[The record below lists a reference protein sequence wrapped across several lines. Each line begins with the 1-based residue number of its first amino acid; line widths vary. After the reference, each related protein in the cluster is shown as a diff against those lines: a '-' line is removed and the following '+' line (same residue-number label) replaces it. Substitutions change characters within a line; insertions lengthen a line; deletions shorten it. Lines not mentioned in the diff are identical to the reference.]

1 MFRGLFV
8 YKILRFILLTEWGIF
23 GYSIVKMEERE
34 KTMNYIGPLILQVVL
49 IALNAIFASAE
60 IAVISMNDTKL
71 QRMAKDGDARAKR
84 LVALTDQPAKFL
96 ATIQVAITLAGLLG
110 SAFAAENF
118 AGALVAAVQ
127 DTGIGV
133 SVAVLETLAVFV
145 ITLVL
150 AYFNL
155 VFGELVPKRVG
166 MKKAEGLALGMSGM
180 LVGVSRFFAPLVW
193 LLTASTN
200 GILKLMGINPE
211 DEDETVSEEE
221 IYMMLE
227 VGAEKGTIDREETE
241 WIRNV
246 FAFDDTSV
254 DEVCTHRVDV
264 TALGLEETD
273 EEWKEIILQSRF
285 TYYPVYNEDQ
295 DDIVGILNT
304 KDYFRL
310 ADRSRE
316 TVLAKAVTK
325 PYYVP
330 ETMKADVLFRNM
342 KKEKKHFAV
351 VLDEYGGLS
360 GVISMHDLM
369 ELLVGDLGEDEKEI
383 VTVSENTWKINGG
396 ASLDDVA
403 DVLEIKLPV
412 EEYDTFGGYIFGVLG
427 RIPDDGAKFELEAD
441 GMKIQVEKVEN
452 HRIIDTVV
460 KYEKVSEEKK
470 TEE

>member
-1 MFRGLFV
+1 MS
-8 YKILRFILLTEWGIF
+8 Y
-23 GYSIVKMEERE
+23 M
-34 KTMNYIGPLILQVVL
+34 GPLILQVVL

-71 QRMAKDGDARAKR
+71 QKMAKEGDARAKR
-84 LVALTDQPAKFL
+84 LVALTEQPTKFL
-96 ATIQVAITLAGLLG
+96 STIQVAITLAGLLG

-118 AGALVAAVQ
+118 AGALVAAIQ
-127 DTGIGV
+127 GTGVGI
-133 SVAVLETLAVFV
+133 SAAVLETFAVFV

-180 LVGVSRFFAPLVW
+180 LTMVSKFFAPLVW

-200 GILKLMGINPE
+200 GILKLLGINPE

-227 VGAEKGTIDREETE
+227 VGAEKGTIDKEETE

-264 TALGLEETD
+264 TALGLEESD
-273 EEWKEIILQSRF
+273 EEWKETILQSRF
-285 TYYPVYNEDQ
+285 TYYPVYREDQ
-295 DDIVGILNT
+295 DDIVGVLNT

-310 ADRSRE
+310 EEQSRE
-316 TVLAKAVTK
+316 NVLTKAVEK

-330 ETMKADVLFRNM
+330 ETMKADVLFHNM
-342 KKEKKHFAV
+342 KKERKHFAV

-369 ELLVGDLGEDEKEI
+369 ELLVGDLDEDEKEI
-383 VTVSENTWKINGG
+383 VPVGENTWRISGG

-403 DVLEIKLPV
+403 EELEIKLPV
-412 EEYDTFGGYIFGVLG
+412 EEYDTFGGYIFGELG
-427 RIPDDGAKFELEAD
+427 KIPDDGAKFVLEAG

-452 HRIIDTVV
+452 HRIIETVV
-460 KYEKVSEEKK
+460 KYEKPAEEQNM
-470 TEE
+470 EG

>member
-1 MFRGLFV
+1 MSYMGP
-8 YKILRFILLTEWGIF
+8 IL
-23 GYSIVKMEERE
+23 
-34 KTMNYIGPLILQVVL
+34 LQVVL
-49 IALNAIFASAE
+49 IGLNAIFASAE

-71 QRMAKDGDARAKR
+71 QKMAKEGDARAKR
-84 LVALTDQPAKFL
+84 LVSLTEQPTKFL
-96 ATIQVAITLAGLLG
+96 STIQVAITLAGLLG

-118 AGALVAAVQ
+118 AGALVTVIQ
-127 DTGIGV
+127 GTGVGI
-133 SVAVLETLAVFV
+133 SADVLETFAVFV
-145 ITLVL
+145 ITLIL

-180 LVGVSRFFAPLVW
+180 LTMVSRFFAPLVW

-200 GILKLMGINPE
+200 GILKLLGIDPE
-211 DEDETVSEEE
+211 DEDEVVSEEE

-246 FAFDDTSV
+246 FAFDDTPV
-254 DEVCTHRVDV
+254 EEVCTHRVDV

-273 EEWKEIILQSRF
+273 EEWKKIILRSRF
-285 TYYPVYNEDQ
+285 TYYPVYKEDQ
-295 DDIVGILNT
+295 DDIVGVLNT

-310 ADRSRE
+310 EDKSRE
-316 TVLAKAVTK
+316 NILKKAVEK

-342 KKEKKHFAV
+342 KREKKHFAV

-369 ELLVGDLGEDEKEI
+369 ELLVGELNEEDKEI
-383 VTVSENTWKINGG
+383 ITVDENTWKISGG

-403 DVLEIKLPV
+403 EELELKLPV
-412 EEYDTFGGYIFGVLG
+412 EEYDTFGGYIFGELG
-427 RIPDDGAKFELEAD
+427 KIPDDGAKFVLEAG

-452 HRIIDTVV
+452 HRIIDTIVRR
-460 KYEKVSEEKK
+460 EKVVPVENSEEV
-470 TEE
+470 

>member
-1 MFRGLFV
+1 MS
-8 YKILRFILLTEWGIF
+8 Y
-23 GYSIVKMEERE
+23 M
-34 KTMNYIGPLILQVVL
+34 GPLILQVVL

-71 QRMAKDGDARAKR
+71 QKMAKEGDARARR
-84 LVALTDQPAKFL
+84 LVALTEQPTKFL
-96 ATIQVAITLAGLLG
+96 STIQVAITLAGLLG

-118 AGALVAAVQ
+118 AGALAAAIQ
-127 DTGIGV
+127 GTGVGI
-133 SVAVLETLAVFV
+133 SAAVLETFAVFV
-145 ITLVL
+145 ITLIL

-180 LVGVSRFFAPLVW
+180 LTMVSKFFAPLVW

-200 GILKLMGINPE
+200 GILKLLGINPE

-264 TALGLEETD
+264 TALGLEESD
-273 EEWKEIILQSRF
+273 EEWKETILQSRF
-285 TYYPVYNEDQ
+285 TYYPVYGEDQ
-295 DDIVGILNT
+295 DDIVGVLNT

-310 ADRSRE
+310 EDKSRE
-316 TVLAKAVTK
+316 NILAKAVEK

-330 ETMKADVLFRNM
+330 ETMKADVLFHNM
-342 KKEKKHFAV
+342 KKERKHFAV

-369 ELLVGDLGEDEKEI
+369 ELLVGDLDEDEKEI
-383 VTVSENTWKINGG
+383 VAVGENTWKISGG

-403 DVLEIKLPV
+403 EELELKLPV
-412 EEYDTFGGYIFGVLG
+412 EEYDTFGGYIFGELG
-427 RIPDDGAKFELEAD
+427 KIPDDGAKFELEAG

-460 KYEKVSEEKK
+460 SREKTVPDIGDAVPNTSARG
-470 TEE
+470 

>member
-1 MFRGLFV
+1 MS
-8 YKILRFILLTEWGIF
+8 Y
-23 GYSIVKMEERE
+23 M
-34 KTMNYIGPLILQVVL
+34 GPLILQVVL

-71 QRMAKDGDARAKR
+71 QKMAKEGDARAKR
-84 LVALTDQPAKFL
+84 LVTLTEQPTKFL
-96 ATIQVAITLAGLLG
+96 STIQVAITLAGLLG

-118 AGALVAAVQ
+118 AGALVAVMQ
-127 DTGIGV
+127 ETGVGI
-133 SVAVLETLAVFV
+133 STAVLETFAVFV

-166 MKKAEGLALGMSGM
+166 MKKAEGLALSISGM
-180 LVGVSRFFAPLVW
+180 LTMVSKFFAPLVW
-193 LLTASTN
+193 LLTVSTN
-200 GILKLMGINPE
+200 GILKLLGINPE

-227 VGAEKGTIDREETE
+227 VGAEKGTIDKEETE

-264 TALGLEETD
+264 TALGLEESD
-273 EEWKEIILQSRF
+273 AEWKETILQSRF
-285 TYYPVYNEDQ
+285 TYYPVYQEDQ
-295 DDIVGILNT
+295 DDIVGVLNT

-310 ADRSRE
+310 EDKSRE
-316 TVLAKAVTK
+316 NILTKAVEK

-330 ETMKADVLFRNM
+330 ETMKADVLFHNM
-342 KKEKKHFAV
+342 KKERKHFAI

-369 ELLVGDLGEDEKEI
+369 ELLVGNLDTDEKEI
-383 VTVSENTWKINGG
+383 VAVGENTWKISGG

-403 DVLEIKLPV
+403 EELEIKLPV
-412 EEYDTFGGYIFGVLG
+412 EEYDTFGGYIFGELG
-427 RIPDDGAKFELEAD
+427 KIPDDGTKFMLEAG
-441 GMKIQVEKVEN
+441 GMKIQVEKVAN
-452 HRIIDTVV
+452 HRIIDTIVN
-460 KYEKVSEEKK
+460 YEKPMEEKI

>member
-1 MFRGLFV
+1 MS
-8 YKILRFILLTEWGIF
+8 Y
-23 GYSIVKMEERE
+23 M
-34 KTMNYIGPLILQVVL
+34 GPLILQVVL

-71 QRMAKDGDARAKR
+71 QKMAKEGDARAKR
-84 LVALTDQPAKFL
+84 LVALTEQPTKFL
-96 ATIQVAITLAGLLG
+96 STIQVAITLAGLLG

-118 AGALVAAVQ
+118 AGALAAAIQ
-127 DTGIGV
+127 GTGVGI
-133 SVAVLETLAVFV
+133 SAAVLETFAVFV
-145 ITLVL
+145 ITLIL

-180 LVGVSRFFAPLVW
+180 LTMVSKFFAPLVW

-200 GILKLMGINPE
+200 GILKLLGINPE

-264 TALGLEETD
+264 TALGLEESD
-273 EEWKEIILQSRF
+273 EKWKETILQSRF
-285 TYYPVYNEDQ
+285 TYYPVYGEDQ
-295 DDIVGILNT
+295 DDIVGVLNT

-310 ADRSRE
+310 EDKSRE
-316 TVLAKAVTK
+316 NILAKAVEK

-330 ETMKADVLFRNM
+330 ETMKADVLFHNM
-342 KKEKKHFAV
+342 KKERKHFAV

-369 ELLVGDLGEDEKEI
+369 ELLVGDLDEDEKEI
-383 VTVSENTWKINGG
+383 VAVGENTWKISGG

-403 DVLEIKLPV
+403 EELELKLPV
-412 EEYDTFGGYIFGVLG
+412 EEYDTFGGYIFGELG
-427 RIPDDGAKFELEAD
+427 KIPDDGAKFELEAG

-460 KYEKVSEEKK
+460 SREKAVPDIGDAVPNPLQGDDPPLGLCPRLAALPQCLTLLAETNVSA
-470 TEE
+470 

>member
-1 MFRGLFV
+1 MS
-8 YKILRFILLTEWGIF
+8 Y
-23 GYSIVKMEERE
+23 M
-34 KTMNYIGPLILQVVL
+34 GPLILQVVL

-71 QRMAKDGDARAKR
+71 QKMAKEGDARAKR
-84 LVALTDQPAKFL
+84 LVTLTEQPTKFL
-96 ATIQVAITLAGLLG
+96 STIQVAITLAGLLG

-118 AGALVAAVQ
+118 AGALVAVMQ
-127 DTGIGV
+127 GTGVGI
-133 SVAVLETLAVFV
+133 STAVLETFAVFV

-166 MKKAEGLALGMSGM
+166 MKKAEGLALSISGM
-180 LVGVSRFFAPLVW
+180 LTMMSKFFAPLVW
-193 LLTASTN
+193 LLTVSTN
-200 GILKLMGINPE
+200 GILKLLGINPE

-264 TALGLEETD
+264 TALGLEESD
-273 EEWKEIILQSRF
+273 AEWKETILQSRF
-285 TYYPVYNEDQ
+285 TYYPVYQEDQ
-295 DDIVGILNT
+295 DDIVGVLNT

-310 ADRSRE
+310 EDKSRE
-316 TVLAKAVTK
+316 NILTKAVEK

-330 ETMKADVLFRNM
+330 ETMKADVLFHNM
-342 KKEKKHFAV
+342 KKERKHFAI

-369 ELLVGDLGEDEKEI
+369 ELLVGNLDTDEKEI
-383 VTVSENTWKINGG
+383 VAVGENTWKISGG

-403 DVLEIKLPV
+403 EELEIKLPV
-412 EEYDTFGGYIFGVLG
+412 EEYDTFGGYIFGELG
-427 RIPDDGAKFELEAD
+427 KIPDDGTKFMLEAG
-441 GMKIQVEKVEN
+441 GMKIQVEKVAN
-452 HRIIDTVV
+452 HRIIDTIVN
-460 KYEKVSEEKK
+460 YEKPTEEKN

>member
-1 MFRGLFV
+1 MS
-8 YKILRFILLTEWGIF
+8 Y
-23 GYSIVKMEERE
+23 M
-34 KTMNYIGPLILQVVL
+34 GPLILQVVL
-49 IALNAIFASAE
+49 IGLNAIFASAE

-71 QRMAKDGDARAKR
+71 QKMAKEGDVRARR
-84 LVALTDQPAKFL
+84 LVRLTEQPTKFL
-96 ATIQVAITLAGLLG
+96 STIQVAITLAGLLG

-118 AGALVAAVQ
+118 AGALVEALQGAGV
-127 DTGIGV
+127 GI
-133 SVAVLETLAVFV
+133 SVVVLETFAVFV

-180 LVGVSRFFAPLVW
+180 LTMVSRFFAPLVW
-193 LLTASTN
+193 LLTVSTN
-200 GILKLMGINPE
+200 GILKLLGINPE
-211 DEDETVSEEE
+211 DEDEVVSEEE

-227 VGAEKGTIDREETE
+227 VGTEKGTIDREETE

-246 FAFDDTSV
+246 FAFDDTAV

-264 TALGLEETD
+264 TALGLEETE
-273 EEWKEIILQSRF
+273 EEWKETILQSRF
-285 TYYPVYNEDQ
+285 TYYPVYREDQ
-295 DDIVGILNT
+295 DDIVGVLNT

-310 ADRSRE
+310 EDKNRE
-316 TVLAKAVTK
+316 NIMAKAVEK

-342 KKEKKHFAV
+342 KQEKKHFAV

-369 ELLVGDLGEDEKEI
+369 ELLVGDLDEDDKEI
-383 VTVSENTWKINGG
+383 ISVGENIWKISGG

-403 DVLEIKLPV
+403 EELEIKLPV
-412 EEYDTFGGYIFGVLG
+412 EEYDTFGGYIFGELG
-427 RIPDDGAKFELEAD
+427 KIPDDGTKFVLEAG
-441 GMKIQVEKVEN
+441 GMKIQVEKVES

-460 KYEKVSEEKK
+460 KYEKPAE
-470 TEE
+470 

>member
-1 MFRGLFV
+1 MS
-8 YKILRFILLTEWGIF
+8 Y
-23 GYSIVKMEERE
+23 M
-34 KTMNYIGPLILQVVL
+34 GPLILQVVL

-71 QRMAKDGDARAKR
+71 QKMAKEGDARAKR
-84 LVALTDQPAKFL
+84 LVALTEQPTKFL
-96 ATIQVAITLAGLLG
+96 STIQVAITLAGLLG

-118 AGALVAAVQ
+118 AGALVAAIQ
-127 DTGIGV
+127 GTGVGI
-133 SVAVLETLAVFV
+133 SAAVLETFAVFV

-180 LVGVSRFFAPLVW
+180 LTMVSKFFAPLVW

-200 GILKLMGINPE
+200 GILKLLGINPE

-227 VGAEKGTIDREETE
+227 VGAEKGTIDKEETE

-264 TALGLEETD
+264 TALGLEESD
-273 EEWKEIILQSRF
+273 EEWKETILQSRF
-285 TYYPVYNEDQ
+285 TYYPVYREDQ
-295 DDIVGILNT
+295 DDIVGVLNT

-310 ADRSRE
+310 EEQSRE
-316 TVLAKAVTK
+316 NVLTKAVEK

-330 ETMKADVLFRNM
+330 ETMKADVLFHNM
-342 KKEKKHFAV
+342 KKERKHFAV

-369 ELLVGDLGEDEKEI
+369 ELLVGDLDEDEKEI
-383 VTVSENTWKINGG
+383 VPVGENTWRISGG

-403 DVLEIKLPV
+403 EELEIKLPV
-412 EEYDTFGGYIFGVLG
+412 EE
-427 RIPDDGAKFELEAD
+427 
-441 GMKIQVEKVEN
+441 
-452 HRIIDTVV
+452 
-460 KYEKVSEEKK
+460 
-470 TEE
+470 

>member
-1 MFRGLFV
+1 MSYMGP
-8 YKILRFILLTEWGIF
+8 IL
-23 GYSIVKMEERE
+23 
-34 KTMNYIGPLILQVVL
+34 LQVVL
-49 IALNAIFASAE
+49 IGLNAIFASAE

-71 QRMAKDGDARAKR
+71 QKMAKEGDARAKR
-84 LVALTDQPAKFL
+84 LVSLTEQPTKFL
-96 ATIQVAITLAGLLG
+96 STIQVAITLAGLLG

-118 AGALVAAVQ
+118 AGALVAAIQ
-127 DTGIGV
+127 GTGVGI
-133 SVAVLETLAVFV
+133 SAAVLETFAVFV
-145 ITLVL
+145 ITLIL

-180 LVGVSRFFAPLVW
+180 LTMVSRFFAPLVW

-200 GILKLMGINPE
+200 GILKLLGIDPE
-211 DEDETVSEEE
+211 DEDEVISEEE

-246 FAFDDTSV
+246 FAFDDTAV
-254 DEVCTHRVDV
+254 EEICTHRVDV
-264 TALGLEETD
+264 TALGFEETE
-273 EEWKEIILQSRF
+273 EEWKETILQSRF
-285 TYYPVYNEDQ
+285 TYYPVYREDQ
-295 DDIVGILNT
+295 DDIVGVLNT

-310 ADRSRE
+310 EDKSRE
-316 TVLAKAVTK
+316 NILKKAVEK

-369 ELLVGDLGEDEKEI
+369 ELLVGELNEDDKEI
-383 VTVSENTWKINGG
+383 VSVGENTWKISGST
-396 ASLDDVA
+396 SLDDVA
-403 DVLEIKLPV
+403 EELELKLPV
-412 EEYDTFGGYIFGVLG
+412 EEYDTFGGYIFGELG
-427 RIPDDGAKFELEAD
+427 KIPDDGAKFVLEAK

-452 HRIIDTVV
+452 HRIIDTIVWR
-460 KYEKVSEEKK
+460 EKVVPVENSEEI
-470 TEE
+470 

>member
-1 MFRGLFV
+1 M
-8 YKILRFILLTEWGIF
+8 
-23 GYSIVKMEERE
+23 S
-34 KTMNYIGPLILQVVL
+34 YIGPLILQVVL

-60 IAVISMNDTKL
+60 IAVISINDTKL
-71 QRMAKDGDARAKR
+71 QKMAKEGDVRAKR
-84 LVALTDQPAKFL
+84 LAALTEQPTKFL
-96 ATIQVAITLAGLLG
+96 STIQVAITLAGLLG

-118 AGALVAAVQ
+118 AGALVAVMQ
-127 DTGIGV
+127 GTGVGI
-133 SVAVLETLAVFV
+133 STAVLETFAVFV

-166 MKKAEGLALGMSGM
+166 MKKAEGLALSISGM
-180 LVGVSRFFAPLVW
+180 LTMVSKFFAPLVW
-193 LLTASTN
+193 LLTVSTN
-200 GILKLMGINPE
+200 GILKLLGINPE

-227 VGAEKGTIDREETE
+227 VGAEKGTIDKEETE

-246 FAFDDTSV
+246 FAFDDTAV

-264 TALGLEETD
+264 TALGLEESD
-273 EEWKEIILQSRF
+273 AEWKETILQSRF
-285 TYYPVYNEDQ
+285 TYYPVYQEDQ
-295 DDIVGILNT
+295 DDIVGVLNT

-310 ADRSRE
+310 EDKSRE
-316 TVLAKAVTK
+316 TVLTKAVEK

-330 ETMKADVLFRNM
+330 ETMKADVLFHNM
-342 KKEKKHFAV
+342 KKEKKHFAI

-369 ELLVGDLGEDEKEI
+369 ELLVGDLDTDEQEI
-383 VTVSENTWKINGG
+383 VAVGENTWKISGS

-403 DVLEIKLPV
+403 EELQIKLPV
-412 EEYDTFGGYIFGVLG
+412 EEYDTFGGYIFGELG
-427 RIPDDGAKFELEAD
+427 KIPDDGTKFVLEAG
-441 GMKIQVEKVEN
+441 GMKIQVEKVAN
-452 HRIIDTVV
+452 HRIIDTIVN
-460 KYEKVSEEKK
+460 YEKPTEEKI

>member
-1 MFRGLFV
+1 M
-8 YKILRFILLTEWGIF
+8 
-23 GYSIVKMEERE
+23 S
-34 KTMNYIGPLILQVVL
+34 YIGPILLQVVL
-49 IALNAIFASAE
+49 IALNAVFASAE

-71 QRMAKDGDARAKR
+71 QKMAKEGDARAKR
-84 LVALTDQPAKFL
+84 LVRLTEQPTKFL
-96 ATIQVAITLAGLLG
+96 STIQVAITLAGLLG

-118 AGALVAAVQ
+118 AGALVTAVQ
-127 DTGIGV
+127 ETGVGI
-133 SVAVLETLAVFV
+133 SAAVLETLAVFI

-180 LVGVSRFFAPLVW
+180 LTMVSKFFAPLVW

-200 GILKLMGINPE
+200 GILKLLGIDPE
-211 DEDETVSEEE
+211 DEEETVSEEE

-227 VGAEKGTIDREETE
+227 VGAEKGTIDKEETE

-246 FAFDDTSV
+246 FAFDDTAV
-254 DEVCTHRVDV
+254 GEVCTHRVDV
-264 TALGLEETD
+264 TALGLEESD
-273 EEWKEIILQSRF
+273 EVWKETILQSRF
-285 TYYPVYNEDQ
+285 TYYPIYGEDQ
-295 DDIVGILNT
+295 DDIVGVLNT

-310 ADRSRE
+310 EDRSRE
-316 TVLAKAVTK
+316 NVLAKAAEK

-330 ETMKADVLFRNM
+330 ETMKADVLFHNM
-342 KKEKKHFAV
+342 KRERKHFAI

-360 GVISMHDLM
+360 GVISMFDLM
-369 ELLVGDLGEDEKEI
+369 ELLVGGLDEDEKGI
-383 VTVSENTWKINGG
+383 VSVGENTWQISGN

-403 DVLEIKLPV
+403 EELEIRLPV
-412 EEYDTFGGYIFGVLG
+412 EEYDTFGGYIFGELG
-427 RIPDDGAKFELEAD
+427 KIPDDGAKFLLEAG

-460 KYEKVSEEKK
+460 RREKTVPVEKQEEM
-470 TEE
+470 

>member
-1 MFRGLFV
+1 MS
-8 YKILRFILLTEWGIF
+8 Y
-23 GYSIVKMEERE
+23 M
-34 KTMNYIGPLILQVVL
+34 GPLILQVVL

-71 QRMAKDGDARAKR
+71 QKMAKEGDVRAKR
-84 LVALTDQPAKFL
+84 LVALTEQPTKFL
-96 ATIQVAITLAGLLG
+96 STIQVAITLAGLLG

-118 AGALVAAVQ
+118 ADALAAAIQ
-127 DTGIGV
+127 GTGVGI
-133 SVAVLETLAVFV
+133 SAAVLETFAVFV
-145 ITLVL
+145 ITLIL

-180 LVGVSRFFAPLVW
+180 LTMVSKFFAPLVW

-200 GILKLMGINPE
+200 GILKLLGINPE

-264 TALGLEETD
+264 TALGLEESD
-273 EEWKEIILQSRF
+273 EEWKETILQSRF
-285 TYYPVYNEDQ
+285 TYYPVYGEDQ
-295 DDIVGILNT
+295 DDIVGVLNT
-304 KDYFRL
+304 KGYFRL
-310 ADRSRE
+310 EDKSRE
-316 TVLAKAVTK
+316 NILAKAVEK

-330 ETMKADVLFRNM
+330 ETMKADVLFHNM
-342 KKEKKHFAV
+342 KKERKHFAV

-369 ELLVGDLGEDEKEI
+369 ELLVGDLDEDEKEI
-383 VTVSENTWKINGG
+383 VAVGENTWKISGG

-403 DVLEIKLPV
+403 EELELKLPV
-412 EEYDTFGGYIFGVLG
+412 EEYDTFGGYIFGELG
-427 RIPDDGAKFELEAD
+427 KIPDDGAKFELEAG

-460 KYEKVSEEKK
+460 SREKAVPDIGDAVPN
-470 TEE
+470 TPARG

>member
-1 MFRGLFV
+1 M
-8 YKILRFILLTEWGIF
+8 
-23 GYSIVKMEERE
+23 
-34 KTMNYIGPLILQVVL
+34 YIGPLLLQVVL
-49 IALNAIFASAE
+49 IGLNAVFASAE

-71 QRMAKDGDARAKR
+71 QKMAKGGDGRAKR
-84 LVALTDQPAKFL
+84 LVALTEQPTKFL
-96 ATIQVAITLAGLLG
+96 STIQVAITLAGLLG

-118 AGALVAAVQ
+118 AGALVEAVQ
-127 DTGIGV
+127 ETGVGI
-133 SVAVLETLAVFV
+133 SVAVLETLAVFI

-180 LVGVSRFFAPLVW
+180 LTMVSKFFAPLVW

-200 GILKLMGINPE
+200 GILKILGIDPE
-211 DEDETVSEEE
+211 DEGETVSEEE

-246 FAFDDTSV
+246 FAFDDTAV

-264 TALGLEETD
+264 TALGLEESD
-273 EEWKEIILQSRF
+273 EEWREVILQSRF
-285 TYYPVYNEDQ
+285 TYYPVYGEDQ
-295 DDIVGILNT
+295 DDIVGVLNT

-310 ADRSRE
+310 QDRSRE
-316 TVLAKAVTK
+316 NILAQAVEK

-342 KKEKKHFAV
+342 KKEKKYFAV

-369 ELLVGDLGEDEKEI
+369 ELLVGDLDEDEKEI
-383 VTVSENTWKINGG
+383 IAVGENTWKISGG

-403 DVLEIKLPV
+403 EELEIKLPV
-412 EEYDTFGGYIFGVLG
+412 EEYDTFGGYIFGELG
-427 RIPDDGAKFELEAD
+427 HIPEDGAKFLLEAG
-441 GMKIQVEKVEN
+441 GMKIQVERVEN
-452 HRIIDTVV
+452 HRVIDTVV
-460 KYEKVSEEKK
+460 KCEKPVEQGMEE
-470 TEE
+470 

>member
-1 MFRGLFV
+1 MS
-8 YKILRFILLTEWGIF
+8 Y
-23 GYSIVKMEERE
+23 M
-34 KTMNYIGPLILQVVL
+34 GPLLLQVVL
-49 IALNAIFASAE
+49 IGLNAIFASAE

-71 QRMAKDGDARAKR
+71 QRMAKEGDTRAKR
-84 LVALTDQPAKFL
+84 LVSLTEQPAKFL

-118 AGALVAAVQ
+118 AGALAAAIGG
-127 DTGIGV
+127 TGVGI
-133 SVAVLETLAVFV
+133 SPAVLETLAVFA
-145 ITLVL
+145 ITLIL

-166 MKKAEGLALGMSGM
+166 MKNAEGLALGMSGM
-180 LVGVSRFFAPLVW
+180 LVGVSRFFKPLVW

-200 GILKLMGINPE
+200 GILKLMGIDPE

-254 DEVCTHRVDV
+254 DEICTHRVDV

-273 EEWKEIILQSRF
+273 EEWKNIILQSRF
-285 TYYPVYNEDQ
+285 TFYPVYKEDQ
-295 DDIVGILNT
+295 DDIVGVLNT

-310 ADRSRE
+310 EDRSRGN
-316 TVLAKAVTK
+316 VMARAVEK

-330 ETMKADVLFRNM
+330 ETMKADVLFRSM
-342 KKEKKHFAV
+342 KKGKKHFAV

-360 GVISMHDLM
+360 GVISLHDLM
-369 ELLVGDLGEDEKEI
+369 ELLVGDLDADEKDI
-383 VTVSENTWKINGG
+383 VAAGEHTWKISGST
-396 ASLDDVA
+396 SLDDVA
-403 DVLEIKLPV
+403 DALEVKLPV
-412 EEYDTFGGYIFGVLG
+412 DEYDTFGGYIFGELG
-427 RIPDDGAKFELEAD
+427 RIPDDGEKFVMEAG
-441 GMKIQVEKVEN
+441 GMRIQVERVEN
-452 HRIIDTVV
+452 HRIIDTIV
-460 KYEKVSEEKK
+460 KYEKPEEKN

>member
-1 MFRGLFV
+1 MSYMGP
-8 YKILRFILLTEWGIF
+8 
-23 GYSIVKMEERE
+23 IV
-34 KTMNYIGPLILQVVL
+34 LQVVL
-49 IALNAIFASAE
+49 IGLNAIFASAE

-71 QRMAKDGDARAKR
+71 QKMAKEGDSRAKR
-84 LVALTDQPAKFL
+84 LVLLTEQPTKFL
-96 ATIQVAITLAGLLG
+96 STIQVAITLAGLLG

-118 AGALVAAVQ
+118 AGALVTAIQ
-127 DTGIGV
+127 GTGVGI
-133 SVAVLETLAVFV
+133 SAAVLETFAVFV

-166 MKKAEGLALGMSGM
+166 MKKAESMALGMSGM
-180 LVGVSRFFAPLVW
+180 LTMVSRFFAPLVW

-200 GILKLMGINPE
+200 GILKLLGIDPE
-211 DEDETVSEEE
+211 DEDEVVSEEE

-246 FAFDDTSV
+246 FAFDDTPV
-254 DEVCTHRVDV
+254 EEVCTHRVDV
-264 TALGLEETD
+264 TALGLEETE
-273 EEWKEIILQSRF
+273 EEWKGIILQSRF
-285 TYYPVYNEDQ
+285 TYYPVYKEDQ
-295 DDIVGILNT
+295 DDIVGVLNT

-310 ADRSRE
+310 EDKSRDNI
-316 TVLAKAVTK
+316 LKKAVEK

-342 KKEKKHFAV
+342 KREKKHFAV

-369 ELLVGDLGEDEKEI
+369 ELLVGDLDEDDKEI
-383 VTVSENTWKINGG
+383 ISVGENTWKISGS

-403 DVLEIKLPV
+403 EELELKLPV
-412 EEYDTFGGYIFGVLG
+412 EEYDTFGGYIFGELG
-427 RIPDDGAKFELEAD
+427 KIPDDGVKFVLETG
-441 GMKIQVEKVEN
+441 GMKIRVEKVEN
-452 HRIIDTVV
+452 HRIVDTVV
-460 KYEKVSEEKK
+460 SREKVVPVENSEEV
-470 TEE
+470 

>member
-1 MFRGLFV
+1 MS
-8 YKILRFILLTEWGIF
+8 Y
-23 GYSIVKMEERE
+23 M
-34 KTMNYIGPLILQVVL
+34 GPLILQVVL

-71 QRMAKDGDARAKR
+71 QKMAKEGDARAKR
-84 LVALTDQPAKFL
+84 LVALTEQPTKFL
-96 ATIQVAITLAGLLG
+96 STIQVAITLAGLLG

-118 AGALVAAVQ
+118 AGALVAAIQ
-127 DTGIGV
+127 GTGVGI
-133 SVAVLETLAVFV
+133 SAAVLETFAVFV
-145 ITLVL
+145 ITLIL

-180 LVGVSRFFAPLVW
+180 LTMVSKFFAPLVW

-200 GILKLMGINPE
+200 GILKLLGINPE
-211 DEDETVSEEE
+211 DEDEIVSEEE

-264 TALGLEETD
+264 TALGLEESD

-285 TYYPVYNEDQ
+285 TYYPVYREDQ
-295 DDIVGILNT
+295 DDIVGVLNT

-310 ADRSRE
+310 EDKSRE
-316 TVLAKAVTK
+316 NILAKAVEK

-330 ETMKADVLFRNM
+330 ETMKADVLFHNM
-342 KKEKKHFAV
+342 KKERKHFAV

-369 ELLVGDLGEDEKEI
+369 ELLVGDLDEDEKEI
-383 VTVSENTWKINGG
+383 IAVGENTWKISGG
-396 ASLDDVA
+396 ASLDDVSEE
-403 DVLEIKLPV
+403 LELKLPV
-412 EEYDTFGGYIFGVLG
+412 EEYDTFGGYIFGELG
-427 RIPDDGAKFELEAD
+427 KIPDDGAKFVLEAG

-460 KYEKVSEEKK
+460 SREKVVPVENSEEV
-470 TEE
+470 

>member
-1 MFRGLFV
+1 MS
-8 YKILRFILLTEWGIF
+8 Y
-23 GYSIVKMEERE
+23 M
-34 KTMNYIGPLILQVVL
+34 GPLLLQVVL

-71 QRMAKDGDARAKR
+71 QKMAKEGDARAKR
-84 LVALTDQPAKFL
+84 LVALTEQPTKFL
-96 ATIQVAITLAGLLG
+96 STIQVAITLAGLLG

-118 AGALVAAVQ
+118 AGALAAAIQ
-127 DTGIGV
+127 GTGVGI
-133 SVAVLETLAVFV
+133 SAAVLETFAVFV
-145 ITLVL
+145 ITLIL

-166 MKKAEGLALGMSGM
+166 MKEAEGLALGMSGM
-180 LVGVSRFFAPLVW
+180 LTMVSKFFAPLVW

-200 GILKLMGINPE
+200 GILKLLGINPE

-264 TALGLEETD
+264 TALGLEESD
-273 EEWKEIILQSRF
+273 EEWKETILQSRF
-285 TYYPVYNEDQ
+285 TYYPVYGEDQ
-295 DDIVGILNT
+295 DDIVGVLNT

-310 ADRSRE
+310 EDKSRE
-316 TVLAKAVTK
+316 NILAKAVEK

-330 ETMKADVLFRNM
+330 ETMKADVLFHNM
-342 KKEKKHFAV
+342 KKERKHFAM

-369 ELLVGDLGEDEKEI
+369 ELLVGDLDEDEKEI
-383 VTVSENTWKINGG
+383 VAVGENTWKISGG

-403 DVLEIKLPV
+403 EELELKLPV
-412 EEYDTFGGYIFGVLG
+412 EEYDTFGGYIFGELG
-427 RIPDDGAKFELEAD
+427 KIPDDGAKFELEAG

-460 KYEKVSEEKK
+460 SREKAVPDIGDAVPN
-470 TEE
+470 TPARG

>member
-1 MFRGLFV
+1 M
-8 YKILRFILLTEWGIF
+8 
-23 GYSIVKMEERE
+23 S
-34 KTMNYIGPLILQVVL
+34 YIGPILLQVVL
-49 IALNAIFASAE
+49 IALNAVFASAE

-71 QRMAKDGDARAKR
+71 QKMAKGGDARAKR
-84 LVALTDQPAKFL
+84 LVRLTEQPTKFL
-96 ATIQVAITLAGLLG
+96 STIQVAITLAGLLG

-118 AGALVAAVQ
+118 AGALVTAAQ
-127 DTGIGV
+127 ETGVGI
-133 SVAVLETLAVFV
+133 SAAVLETLAVFI

-180 LVGVSRFFAPLVW
+180 LTMVSKFFAPLVW

-200 GILKLMGINPE
+200 GILKLLGIDPE
-211 DEDETVSEEE
+211 DEEETVSEEE

-227 VGAEKGTIDREETE
+227 VGAEKGTIDKEETE

-246 FAFDDTSV
+246 FAFDDTAV
-254 DEVCTHRVDV
+254 GEVCTHRVDV
-264 TALGLEETD
+264 TALGLEESD
-273 EEWKEIILQSRF
+273 EAWKETILQSRF
-285 TYYPVYNEDQ
+285 TYYPIYGEDQ
-295 DDIVGILNT
+295 DDIVGVLNT

-310 ADRSRE
+310 EDRSRE
-316 TVLAKAVTK
+316 NVLAKAAEK

-330 ETMKADVLFRNM
+330 ETMKADVLFHNM
-342 KKEKKHFAV
+342 KRERKHFAI

-360 GVISMHDLM
+360 GVISMFDLM
-369 ELLVGDLGEDEKEI
+369 ELLVGGLDEDEKDI
-383 VTVSENTWKINGG
+383 VSVGENTWQISGN

-403 DVLEIKLPV
+403 EELEIRLPV
-412 EEYDTFGGYIFGVLG
+412 EEYDTFGGYIFGELG
-427 RIPDDGAKFELEAD
+427 KIPDDGAKFLLEAG

-460 KYEKVSEEKK
+460 RREKTVPVEKQEEM
-470 TEE
+470 

>member
-1 MFRGLFV
+1 
-8 YKILRFILLTEWGIF
+8 
-23 GYSIVKMEERE
+23 
-34 KTMNYIGPLILQVVL
+34 MNPIGPLILQVVL

-71 QRMAKDGDARAKR
+71 QKMAKEGDVRAKR
-84 LVALTDQPAKFL
+84 LVALTEQPTKFL
-96 ATIQVAITLAGLLG
+96 STIQVAITLAGLLG

-118 AGALVAAVQ
+118 AGALADALKG
-127 DTGIGV
+127 TGIGV
-133 SVAVLETLAVFV
+133 SAAVLETFAVFV

-180 LVGVSRFFAPLVW
+180 LTMVSKFFAPLVW
-193 LLTASTN
+193 FLTASTN
-200 GILKLMGINPE
+200 GMLKLLGINPE
-211 DEDETVSEEE
+211 EEDETVSEEE

-227 VGAEKGTIDREETE
+227 VGAEKGTIDKEETE

-254 DEVCTHRVDV
+254 EEVCTHRVDV
-264 TALGLEETD
+264 TALGLEESD
-273 EEWKEIILQSRF
+273 AEWKETILQSRF
-285 TYYPVYNEDQ
+285 TYYPIYKEDH
-295 DDIVGILNT
+295 DDIVGVLYT

-310 ADRSRE
+310 EDKSRE
-316 TVLAKAVTK
+316 NIMAKAVRK

-369 ELLVGDLGEDEKEI
+369 ELLVGDFDEDEKEI
-383 VTVSENTWKINGG
+383 VAVSETMWKISGS

-403 DVLEIKLPV
+403 EKLERKLPV
-412 EEYDTFGGYIFGVLG
+412 EEYDTFGGYIFGELG
-427 RIPDDGAKFELEAD
+427 KIPDDGTKFTLEAD
-441 GMKIQVEKVEN
+441 GMQIQVEKVEG
-452 HRIIDTVV
+452 HRIIETIVRC
-460 KYEKVSEEKK
+460 EKPTELTEREE
-470 TEE
+470 

>member
-1 MFRGLFV
+1 MS
-8 YKILRFILLTEWGIF
+8 Y
-23 GYSIVKMEERE
+23 M
-34 KTMNYIGPLILQVVL
+34 GPLILQVVL

-71 QRMAKDGDARAKR
+71 QKMAKEGDARAKR
-84 LVALTDQPAKFL
+84 LVALTEQPTKFL
-96 ATIQVAITLAGLLG
+96 STIQVAITLAGLLG

-118 AGALVAAVQ
+118 ADALAAAIQ
-127 DTGIGV
+127 GTGVGI
-133 SVAVLETLAVFV
+133 SAAVLETFAVFV
-145 ITLVL
+145 ITLIL

-180 LVGVSRFFAPLVW
+180 LTMVSKFFAPLVW

-200 GILKLMGINPE
+200 GILKLLGINPE

-264 TALGLEETD
+264 TALGLEESD
-273 EEWKEIILQSRF
+273 EKWKETILQSRF
-285 TYYPVYNEDQ
+285 TYYPVYGEDQ
-295 DDIVGILNT
+295 DDIVGVLNT

-310 ADRSRE
+310 EDKSRE
-316 TVLAKAVTK
+316 NILAKAVEK

-330 ETMKADVLFRNM
+330 ETMKADVLFHNM
-342 KKEKKHFAV
+342 KKERKHFAM

-369 ELLVGDLGEDEKEI
+369 ELLVGDLDEDEKEI
-383 VTVSENTWKINGG
+383 VAVGENTWKISGG

-403 DVLEIKLPV
+403 EELELKLPV
-412 EEYDTFGGYIFGVLG
+412 EEYDTFGGYIFGELG
-427 RIPDDGAKFELEAD
+427 KIPDDGAKFELEAG

-460 KYEKVSEEKK
+460 SREKAVPDIGDAVPNPLDPVGRN
-470 TEE
+470 

>member
-1 MFRGLFV
+1 MS
-8 YKILRFILLTEWGIF
+8 Y
-23 GYSIVKMEERE
+23 M
-34 KTMNYIGPLILQVVL
+34 GPLILQVVL

-71 QRMAKDGDARAKR
+71 QKMAKEGDARAKR
-84 LVALTDQPAKFL
+84 LVTLTEQPTKFL
-96 ATIQVAITLAGLLG
+96 STIQVAITLAGLLG

-118 AGALVAAVQ
+118 AGALVAVMQ
-127 DTGIGV
+127 GTGVGI
-133 SVAVLETLAVFV
+133 STAVLETFAVFV

-166 MKKAEGLALGMSGM
+166 MKKAEGLALSISGM
-180 LVGVSRFFAPLVW
+180 LTMVSKFFAPLVW
-193 LLTASTN
+193 LLTVSTN
-200 GILKLMGINPE
+200 GILKLLGINPE

-264 TALGLEETD
+264 TALGLEESD
-273 EEWKEIILQSRF
+273 AEWKETILQSRF
-285 TYYPVYNEDQ
+285 TYYPVYQEDQ
-295 DDIVGILNT
+295 DDIVGVLNT

-310 ADRSRE
+310 EDKSRE
-316 TVLAKAVTK
+316 NILTKAVEK

-330 ETMKADVLFRNM
+330 ETMKADVLFHNM
-342 KKEKKHFAV
+342 KKERKHFAI

-369 ELLVGDLGEDEKEI
+369 ELLVGNLDTDEKEI
-383 VTVSENTWKINGG
+383 VAVGENTWKISGG

-403 DVLEIKLPV
+403 EELEIKLPV
-412 EEYDTFGGYIFGVLG
+412 EEYDTFGGYIFGELG
-427 RIPDDGAKFELEAD
+427 KIPDDGTKFMLEAG
-441 GMKIQVEKVEN
+441 GMKIQVEKVAN
-452 HRIIDTVV
+452 HRIIDTIVN
-460 KYEKVSEEKK
+460 YEKPTEEKN

>member
-1 MFRGLFV
+1 
-8 YKILRFILLTEWGIF
+8 
-23 GYSIVKMEERE
+23 
-34 KTMNYIGPLILQVVL
+34 MNYMGPLILQVVL

-71 QRMAKDGDARAKR
+71 QKMAKEGDARAKR
-84 LVALTDQPAKFL
+84 LVALTEQPTKFL
-96 ATIQVAITLAGLLG
+96 STIQVAITLAGLLG

-118 AGALVAAVQ
+118 AGALVAAIQ
-127 DTGIGV
+127 GTGVGI
-133 SVAVLETLAVFV
+133 SAAVLETFAVFV

-180 LVGVSRFFAPLVW
+180 LTMVSKFFAPLVW

-200 GILKLMGINPE
+200 GILKLLGINPE

-227 VGAEKGTIDREETE
+227 VGAEKGTIDKEETE

-264 TALGLEETD
+264 TALGLEESD
-273 EEWKEIILQSRF
+273 EEWKETILQSRF
-285 TYYPVYNEDQ
+285 TYYPVYREDQ
-295 DDIVGILNT
+295 DDIVGVLNT

-310 ADRSRE
+310 EEQSRE
-316 TVLAKAVTK
+316 NVLTKAVEK

-330 ETMKADVLFRNM
+330 ETMKADVLFHNM
-342 KKEKKHFAV
+342 KKERKHFAV

-369 ELLVGDLGEDEKEI
+369 ELLVGDLDEDEKEI
-383 VTVSENTWKINGG
+383 VPVGENTWRISGG

-403 DVLEIKLPV
+403 EELEIKLPV
-412 EEYDTFGGYIFGVLG
+412 EEYDTFGGYIFGELG
-427 RIPDDGAKFELEAD
+427 KIPDDGVKFVLEAG

-452 HRIIDTVV
+452 HRIIETVV
-460 KYEKVSEEKK
+460 KYEKPAEEQNM
-470 TEE
+470 EG

>member
-1 MFRGLFV
+1 MS
-8 YKILRFILLTEWGIF
+8 Y
-23 GYSIVKMEERE
+23 M
-34 KTMNYIGPLILQVVL
+34 GPLILQVVL

-71 QRMAKDGDARAKR
+71 QKMAKEGDARAKR
-84 LVALTDQPAKFL
+84 LVALTEQPTKFL
-96 ATIQVAITLAGLLG
+96 STIQVAITLAGLLG

-127 DTGIGV
+127 GTGVGI
-133 SVAVLETLAVFV
+133 SVAVLETLAVFI

-180 LVGVSRFFAPLVW
+180 LTMVSRFFAPLVW

-200 GILKLMGINPE
+200 GILKLLGINPE

-227 VGAEKGTIDREETE
+227 VGAEKGTIDKEETE

-264 TALGLEETD
+264 TALGLEESE
-273 EEWKEIILQSRF
+273 EEWKETILQSRF
-285 TYYPVYNEDQ
+285 TYYPVYREDQ
-295 DDIVGILNT
+295 DDIVGVLNT

-310 ADRSRE
+310 EDRRRE
-316 TVLAKAVTK
+316 NILAKAVEK

-351 VLDEYGGLS
+351 VLDEYGGLN

-369 ELLVGDLGEDEKEI
+369 ELLVGDLDEDDREI
-383 VTVSENTWKINGG
+383 ISVDENTWKISGG

-403 DVLEIKLPV
+403 EALEIKLPV
-412 EEYDTFGGYIFGVLG
+412 EEYDTFGGYIFGTLG
-427 RIPDDGAKFELEAD
+427 HIPEDGAKFTLKAD
-441 GMKIQVEKVEN
+441 GMDIQVEKVEN
-452 HRIIDTVV
+452 HRIMDTVV
-460 KYEKVSEEKK
+460 KYEKPAEEKH

>member
-1 MFRGLFV
+1 MS
-8 YKILRFILLTEWGIF
+8 Y
-23 GYSIVKMEERE
+23 M
-34 KTMNYIGPLILQVVL
+34 GPLILQVVL

-71 QRMAKDGDARAKR
+71 QKMAKEGDARAKR
-84 LVALTDQPAKFL
+84 LVALTEQPTKFL
-96 ATIQVAITLAGLLG
+96 STIQVAITLAGLLG

-118 AGALVAAVQ
+118 AGALAAAIQ
-127 DTGIGV
+127 GTGVGI
-133 SVAVLETLAVFV
+133 SAAVLETFAVFV
-145 ITLVL
+145 ITLIL

-180 LVGVSRFFAPLVW
+180 LTMVSKFFAPLVW

-200 GILKLMGINPE
+200 GILKLLGINPE

-264 TALGLEETD
+264 TALGLEESD
-273 EEWKEIILQSRF
+273 EEWKETILQSRF
-285 TYYPVYNEDQ
+285 TYYPVYDEDQ
-295 DDIVGILNT
+295 DDIVGVLNT

-310 ADRSRE
+310 EDKSRE
-316 TVLAKAVTK
+316 NILAKAVEK

-330 ETMKADVLFRNM
+330 ETMKADVLFHNM
-342 KKEKKHFAV
+342 KKERKHFAM

-369 ELLVGDLGEDEKEI
+369 ELLVGDLDEDEKEI
-383 VTVSENTWKINGG
+383 IAVGENTWKISGG

-403 DVLEIKLPV
+403 EELELKLPV
-412 EEYDTFGGYIFGVLG
+412 EEYDTFGGYIFGELG
-427 RIPDDGAKFELEAD
+427 KIPDDGAKFELEAG

-460 KYEKVSEEKK
+460 SREKVVPDIGNAVPNTSARG
-470 TEE
+470 

>member
-1 MFRGLFV
+1 MS
-8 YKILRFILLTEWGIF
+8 Y
-23 GYSIVKMEERE
+23 M
-34 KTMNYIGPLILQVVL
+34 GPLILQVVL

-71 QRMAKDGDARAKR
+71 QKMAKEGDTRAKR
-84 LVALTDQPAKFL
+84 LVALTEQPTKFL
-96 ATIQVAITLAGLLG
+96 STIQVAITLAGLLG

-118 AGALVAAVQ
+118 AGALVAAIQ
-127 DTGIGV
+127 GTGVGI
-133 SVAVLETLAVFV
+133 SAAVLETFAVFV
-145 ITLVL
+145 ITLIL

-180 LVGVSRFFAPLVW
+180 LTMVSKFFAPLVW

-200 GILKLMGINPE
+200 GILKLLGINPE

-264 TALGLEETD
+264 TALGLEESD
-273 EEWKEIILQSRF
+273 EEWKETILQSRF
-285 TYYPVYNEDQ
+285 TYYPVYDEDQ
-295 DDIVGILNT
+295 DDIVGVLNT

-310 ADRSRE
+310 EDKSRE
-316 TVLAKAVTK
+316 NILAKAVEK

-330 ETMKADVLFRNM
+330 ETMKADVLFHNM
-342 KKEKKHFAV
+342 KKERKHFAV

-369 ELLVGDLGEDEKEI
+369 ELLVGDLDEDEKEI
-383 VTVSENTWKINGG
+383 VAVGENTWKISGG

-403 DVLEIKLPV
+403 EELELKLPV
-412 EEYDTFGGYIFGVLG
+412 EEYDTFGGYIFGELG
-427 RIPDDGAKFELEAD
+427 KIPDDGAKFELEAG

-460 KYEKVSEEKK
+460 SREKAVPDIGDAVPN
-470 TEE
+470 TPARG

>member
-1 MFRGLFV
+1 MS
-8 YKILRFILLTEWGIF
+8 Y
-23 GYSIVKMEERE
+23 M
-34 KTMNYIGPLILQVVL
+34 GPLLLQVVL

-71 QRMAKDGDARAKR
+71 QKMAKEGDARAKR
-84 LVALTDQPAKFL
+84 LVALTEQPTKFL
-96 ATIQVAITLAGLLG
+96 STIQVAITLAGLLG

-118 AGALVAAVQ
+118 AGALAAAIQ
-127 DTGIGV
+127 GTGVGI
-133 SVAVLETLAVFV
+133 SAAVLETFAVFV
-145 ITLVL
+145 ITLIL

-180 LVGVSRFFAPLVW
+180 LTMVSKFFAPLVW

-200 GILKLMGINPE
+200 GILKLLGINPE

-264 TALGLEETD
+264 TILGLEESD
-273 EEWKEIILQSRF
+273 EEWKETILQSRF
-285 TYYPVYNEDQ
+285 TYYPVYGEDQ
-295 DDIVGILNT
+295 DDIVGVLNT

-310 ADRSRE
+310 EDKSRE
-316 TVLAKAVTK
+316 NILAKAVEK

-330 ETMKADVLFRNM
+330 ETMKADVLFHNM
-342 KKEKKHFAV
+342 KKERKHFAV

-369 ELLVGDLGEDEKEI
+369 ELLVGDLDEDEKEI
-383 VTVSENTWKINGG
+383 VAVGENTWKISGG

-403 DVLEIKLPV
+403 EELELKLPV
-412 EEYDTFGGYIFGVLG
+412 EEYDTFGGYIFGELG
-427 RIPDDGAKFELEAD
+427 KIPDDGAKFELEAG

-460 KYEKVSEEKK
+460 SREKVVPVENSEEV
-470 TEE
+470 